1 MIPVNLMGGVDQMTV
16 KTVARPGTL
25 RDCLNFE
32 VAARDGYSRIAG
44 IARFD
49 GKPGV
54 ANYKLWRLRFVTVA
68 GTWVAGNAV
77 QFTALQVGYILD
89 VVTTATETI
98 LYAMFS
104 ESAESPTI
112 PGTLTNNTTAATA
125 TISRRDVIFKGRYG
139 LQSTFDT
146 ALAALY
152 TTERAKIGQVPGR
165 EGSDIIG
172 AFWFKDR
179 LYAIR
184 DLFRLSFTGG
194 YYTDANEG
202 QYVTYEGNTYQIL
215 NVIQTGLLAGV
226 LTLDPVT
233 GSGVAAVPL
242 TAATLSTLGISGSL
256 GDAYLG
262 LSYTDGLTAA
272 GVPPYTWVLSGG
284 GGGGADPISA
294 PDLSAINFLPQ
305 ITDAAL
311 YRSSPTGWERV
322 ALGREIAF
330 QNGTSD
336 LANFNRS
343 LTMEGA
349 ATVSLLSVY
358 PTASLFNS
366 VSNNNINSDN
376 GTEVALTGA
385 QGDEY
390 VAQGFDLTSIPLNAI
405 IRGIEV
411 TVERHSNTANQ
422 ATDALVDL
430 LIQNGGTENKSKA
443 DPWPNAIA
451 ATVYGGASD
460 LWGSQTITPA
470 DLQNVDFG
478 VRVIVKRTVSG
489 TATIGGV
496 DYIRLSVWYTLQ
508 DVPVYFYNGTS
519 DVEATLRHVQ
529 ITSGDTTTG
538 DADGYLALDGE
549 KNADKPRLVGVGE
562 QIRTGALGTG
572 LLLGYVAA
580 RDKPIW
586 LAGQAEIDNN
596 RSRYMFHITN
606 FYGRDEY
613 EAVYGVCGASR
624 AFVFDGIRCHRV
636 YTELSA
642 KDDLP
647 RHIVRH
653 GDSLGLGYF
662 PGAVLLSA
670 PGDPTEMRGA
680 NGATAIEFGD
690 RLVSLRPMNGDAMAV
705 ICQSGTYLLRGTTVD
720 SYFKSPITTKRGGIE
735 YTDADLGRVVLC
747 DGLGLFAADSAEQ
760 FGAATRNYLSI
771 PVLPWLQPRLQATLN
786 SEQATIRPIVALEV
800 RAKNQYRLYFWD
812 GSVLTMTNTEPP
824 QFTFQRMYEPTDTI
838 HDEPTPWPVRAV
850 ASGIDSSGRER
861 LFCSFYGGV
870 KEGYVFEMDSGR
882 SFDSAAIPAF
892 IELNPFHAGDPTRI
906 KRADRSTVFGFG
918 GGRATL
924 SISRAINYGSPDTSK
939 SQSMSMGPIAGMAC
953 YEPEPFRG
961 GFDFPVEGEDITWR
975 FDSSTATEAPFTLQ
989 AVVHEIDDR
998 GQSRGAGSGR

>member
-1 MIPVNLMGGVDQMTV
+1 MIPVNLIGGVDQMTV
-16 KTVARPGTL
+16 KTVAKPGTL

-32 VAARDGYSRIAG
+32 VAARDGYSRISG
-44 IARFD
+44 ISRFD
-49 GKPGV
+49 GQPGV
-54 ANYKLWRLRFVTVA
+54 ANYKLWRLRFLST
-68 GTWVAGNAV
+68 GTWAAGNAIH
-77 QFTALQVGYILD
+77 FTVGQVGYILD

-98 LYAMFS
+98 LYVIFS
-104 ESAESPTI
+104 ESAETPTI
-112 PGTLTNNTTAATA
+112 PGTLTNETTASTA
-125 TISRRDVIFKGRYG
+125 EVSRRDVIFKGRYG

-146 ALAALY
+146 ALANLY
-152 TTERAKIGQVPGR
+152 ATERAKIGQVPGR

-172 AFWFKDR
+172 TFWFKDR

-202 QYVTYEGNTYQIL
+202 EYVTYLGHTYQIL
-215 NVIQTGLLAGV
+215 NVRQTGIQSGV
-226 LTLDPVT
+226 LTLDPVEGT
-233 GSGVAAVPL
+233 GTAAVPL

-256 GDAYLG
+256 DPAYLG

-272 GVPPYTWVLSGG
+272 GVPPYTWVLSGSS
-284 GGGGADPISA
+284 GGGADPISA

-305 ITDAAL
+305 VTDAAL

-322 ALGREIAF
+322 DLGREVAYH
-330 QNGTSD
+330 NGSTD

-349 ATVSLLSVY
+349 ATESLTNKF
-358 PTASLFNS
+358 PTTSKFNG
-366 VSNNNINSDN
+366 VANNNINSDN
-376 GTEVALTGA
+376 GVEVALTGA
-385 QGDEY
+385 SGDEY
-390 VAQGFDLTSIPLNAI
+390 LAQGFDLSAIPSNAI

-411 TVERHSNTANQ
+411 TVERHSNLANQ
-422 ATDALVDL
+422 ASDALVDL
-430 LIQNGGTENKSKA
+430 LVQNGGTENKAKS
-443 DPWPNAIA
+443 DPWPAAIA
-451 ATVYGGASD
+451 TSVYGGASD

-470 DLQNVDFG
+470 DLQSTDFG
-478 VRVIVKRTVSG
+478 VRIVVKRTASG
-489 TATIGGV
+489 TAAVGGV
-496 DYIRLSVWYTLQ
+496 DYVSISVWYTLQ
-508 DVPVYFYNGTS
+508 DVPIYFYNGTS
-519 DVEATLRHVQ
+519 DVTATLRHVQ

-538 DADGYLALDGE
+538 DAQGYMALDGD

-596 RSRYMFHITN
+596 RSRYAFEIKN

-624 AFVFDGIRCHRV
+624 AFCFDGIRCHRI

-647 RHIVRH
+647 RHVAKH
-653 GDSLGLGYF
+653 GDSLCLGYF
-662 PGAVLLSA
+662 PGAVMISA

-690 RLVSLRPMNGDAMAV
+690 RMVALRPMNGDAMAA
-705 ICQSGTYLLRGTTVD
+705 ICQSSTYLLRGTTVD
-720 SYFKSPITTKRGGIE
+720 SFFKSPITVKRGGIE

-760 FGAATRNYLSI
+760 FGAATRNYLSV
-771 PVLPWLQPRLQATLN
+771 PVHPWLQPRLQATLN

-812 GSVLTMTNTEPP
+812 GSVMTMTNTEPP
-824 QFTFQRMYEPTDTI
+824 QFTFQRMYEPTDSI

-850 ASGIDSSGRER
+850 TSGIDSSGRER

-892 IELNPFHAGDPTRI
+892 VELNPFHAGDPTRI
-906 KRADRSTVFGFG
+906 KRADRSTVFGYG

-924 SISRAINYGSPDTSK
+924 QVSRATNYASPDPTK
-939 SQSMSMGPIAGMAC
+939 FLSMSMGPVAGMAC

-961 GFDFPVEGEDITWR
+961 SFDFPVEGEDITWR
-975 FDSSTATEAPFTLQ
+975 FDSSTATETPFTLQ
-989 AVVHEIDDR
+989 AVVHEVDDR
-998 GQSRGAGSGR
+998 GQSRGAGPSR